1 MGNNKKIE
9 KILEIDARSTV
20 DKIKNFIQNKVKE
33 AGSRGAVLGLS
44 GGLDSSTAAFLCSKA
59 LKDRDVLAISMPEKG
74 ITDPQNVE
82 DSERIAKDLGIK
94 FQKIEISPIFEKI
107 KEEIG
112 SGEEKK
118 NADGNL
124 KARIR
129 MIILYYHS
137 NLFDYLVV
145 GTSNK
150 SELKCGYF
158 TKYGDGAAD
167 LLPLGALYKTQVRK
181 IAKEIGVPQDIIDKT
196 PSAELWRGQKD
207 SQELGLTYDKIDKIY
222 AGLEAEL
229 SEKEIVEAVNVPL
242 STAREFNLRKKNSK
256 HKLQSPPTPAL

>member
-1 MGNNKKIE
+1 MRDIKKIE
-9 KILEIDARSTV
+9 KILEIDSESTI
-20 DKIKNFIQNKVKE
+20 DKIKDFIQNKVGE
-33 AGSRGAVLGLS
+33 AGSKGVVLGLS
-44 GGLDSSTAAFLCSKA
+44 GGLDSSTAAFLCSAA
-59 LKDRDVLAISMPEKG
+59 LKTQDVLAISMPEKG
-74 ITDPQNVE
+74 ITNPKNVE
-82 DSERIAKDLGIK
+82 DSKRIAKDLGIK

-112 SGEEKK
+112 SKKSRK

-137 NLFDYLVV
+137 NLLDYLVV

-167 LLPLGALYKTQVRK
+167 LLPLGSLYKTQVRK
-181 IAKEIGVPQDIIDKT
+181 IAKEIGVPQKIIDKT
-196 PSAELWRGQKD
+196 PSAELWEEQKD
-207 SQELGLTYDKIDKIY
+207 SQELGLTYGKIDKIY
-222 AGLEAEL
+222 AGLEAGL
-229 SEKEIVEAVNVPL
+229 SEKEIAEAVGVSHP
-242 STAREFNLRKKNSK
+242 TIREFKLRKKNSK
-256 HKLQSPPTPAL
+256 HKLQIPPTPTL